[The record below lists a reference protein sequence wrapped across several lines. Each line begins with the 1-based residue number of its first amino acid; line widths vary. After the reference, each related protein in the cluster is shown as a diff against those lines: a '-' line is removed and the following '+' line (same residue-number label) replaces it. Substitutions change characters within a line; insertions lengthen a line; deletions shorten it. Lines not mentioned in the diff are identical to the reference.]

1 MKHSPLKLL
10 TRTLL
15 AAGLLL
21 GTRASFLHAQAHPA
35 ASGPGSYVSVGYAFS
50 DYWNPYGERNLQGY
64 GVYVD
69 VNPTWRYGIEAE
81 GRTLKL
87 NADEGVTLKNY
98 LAGLKV
104 AVLPGRF
111 SPYGKFLV
119 GAGHIQFPFQYA
131 SGTYFTYVPGGGIDF
146 RLTDH
151 ISVRPVDFEYQMW
164 QNFNYG
170 TYRPYGISAG
180 ITIRLTPLSR
190 LPKHAYYSR

>member
-1 MKHSPLKLL
+1 MKF
-10 TRTLL
+10 TRFLLL
-15 AAGLLL
+15 AGALLSISGPKL
-21 GTRASFLHAQAHPA
+21 QAQARPA
-35 ASGPGSYVSVGYAFS
+35 ATGPGSNISVGYEFS
-50 DYWNPYGERNLQGY
+50 GYRNPYGQRDLAGY

-98 LAGLKV
+98 LVGLKV
-104 AVLPGRF
+104 AALPGRF

-131 SGTYFTYVPGGGIDF
+131 EGTYFTYVPGAGLDIH
-146 RLTDH
+146 LTDH

-164 QNFNYG
+164 QNFNFG
-170 TYRPYGISAG
+170 TYRPYGVSAG
-180 ITIRLTPLSR
+180 ITIRLTPMSR
-190 LPKHAYYSR
+190 FPKHAYYSKQ